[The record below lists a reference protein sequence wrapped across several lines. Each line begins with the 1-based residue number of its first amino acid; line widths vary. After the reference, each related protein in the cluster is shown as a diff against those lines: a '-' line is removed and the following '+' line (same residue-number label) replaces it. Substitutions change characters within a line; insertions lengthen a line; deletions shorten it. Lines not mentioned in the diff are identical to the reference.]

1 MEVPYNRLT
10 LTRARNKMK
19 TATELTTDDFN
30 ETFKDINVRV
40 EDSDLIFNT
49 NPKQYAAM
57 YSIYCEDDDSFP
69 DEESRYATVF
79 VHYTRTG
86 KLVIE
91 I

>member
-1 MEVPYNRLT
+1 MKIANANQLT
-10 LTRARNKMK
+10 N
-19 TATELTTDDFN
+19 EDFN
-30 ETFKDINVRV
+30 EALSHLSLYV

-57 YSIYCEDDDSFP
+57 YDIYFEDDDSFP
-69 DEESRYATVF
+69 DESSRYATAF

-86 KLVIE
+86 KVVIE